1 MGVVSSDDADG
12 FHRVACPATLGKV
25 RCPRRPAS
33 MALSAARPEIMSVP
47 EEPPTCCTQKTL
59 TVPPSVNAKTR
70 QKHDYPSRA
79 HRLSYGRRS
88 AAERSN
94 ATVKDPASN
103 DVSRGWCRVMGL
115 TSMTVMLSCLFV
127 VRNQRILAS
136 FAAREAENQRRLAK
150 GLQPRTRRRSR
161 TTISNLVNAAANSP
175 P

>member
-1 MGVVSSDDADG
+1 
-12 FHRVACPATLGKV
+12 
-25 RCPRRPAS
+25 
-33 MALSAARPEIMSVP
+33 MAVP

-59 TVPPSVNAKTR
+59 TVPPSIKAKTR

-115 TSMTVMLSCLFV
+115 TSMTLMLSCLFV
-127 VRNQRILAS
+127 VRNQRILVS
-136 FAAREAENQRRLAK
+136 FAAREAENQRRLAQ
-150 GLQPRTRRRSR
+150 GLTPKTRRRSR
-161 TTISNLVNAAANSP
+161 TTISDLVNAAANSP